1 MERLREILE
10 DVKCDIDFENE
21 KALIDDRLLDS
32 LDILTL
38 VAELEEEYDIVI
50 PPVEIVRENFNS
62 EEAIAAMVKR
72 LSE

>member
-10 DVKCDIDFENE
+10 DVKCDIDFETE